1 MGNAFDFELNADENA
16 TKIINE
22 IIDRLNS
29 LNPQLAKTTEA
40 LKFGGSKTTEYVDS
54 LNTRMRDMSRYA
66 KDNVQHI
73 GDMVPPLKNFGE
85 LATKYGGIATKLG
98 GVGVAAYGASKAF
111 ENLVNMGKEA
121 YDLDVSAKNSAMSV
135 PDFTRLQGAL
145 IQIGVEADDA
155 KKSVEGFYGI
165 LNHPLQGRRE
175 EARAELTKMGVP
187 LYENDHGTIDVYKTF
202 PEVVKAMQKYP
213 SDVQNTIAEKIGL
226 DEHGLALARKGPEKY
241 QKLLAGSDWQGH
253 TRSQA
258 DNDKL
263 NEFNDRYNNLN
274 SWYEGT
280 KTRLSIVFA
289 KLALAETDFVG
300 DLAGKIIKR
309 KIDDFA
315 AIGRFVSDGGFSYED
330 KEKAYKGKLN
340 HKNNVNNEIYHGNK
354 KEDLRKQALKD
365 KAFRKSL
372 SYYEDFL
379 LSWGSTNDDLEKK
392 INDRYGAAWEAEKRK
407 REGSKTP
414 NIPTLGIQYPKP
426 KNKSKILKKDS
437 FGLRIKN
444 PGNVRDAPNG
454 VGYVQGQSGTFVK
467 FGNSHDGLTALARQ
481 LMLNGDRGKDTVNS
495 TISTHAP
502 AGGID
507 RNNTQAYINF
517 VSNETGFLPNQQLD
531 MHDPAVLEKLMAA
544 IIKQE
549 NHGQQPFSQK
559 EITDAITAAIF
570 DPKWQGLRDRYYL
583 NQQRMINQPALPES
597 DKRPPSIFANQA
609 NNSELAQNMAEA
621 IQTAIGENKFQ
632 VEITLV
638 NSKTGER
645 QQFNAKTGG
654 RVTTSMQYP

>member
-1 MGNAFDFELNADENA
+1 MANAFDFELNADENV
-16 TKIINE
+16 TKVIDEINAK
-22 IIDRLNS
+22 LNG
-29 LNPQLAKTTEA
+29 LNPNLAKTQEW
-40 LKFGGSKTTEYVDS
+40 LKFGGSKSTEGVDT
-54 LNTRMRDMSRYA
+54 LGIKLRNMSRYA
-66 KDNVQHI
+66 KDNVQYL

-121 YDLDVSAKNSAMSV
+121 YELDVSAKNSAMSV

-145 IQIGVEADDA
+145 IQIGVNADDA
-155 KKSVEGFYGI
+155 KKSVESFYGI
-165 LNHPLQGRRE
+165 LNHPLQGRRD
-175 EARAELTKMGVP
+175 EARAQLTSMGVP
-187 LYENDHGTIDVYKTF
+187 LYENEHGTIDAYKTF

-289 KLALAETDFVG
+289 KLALSETDIIG
-300 DLAGKIIKR
+300 DLAGRIVKR

-330 KEKAYKGKLN
+330 KEKAYKDKLN
-340 HKNNVNNEIYHGNK
+340 HKNNINNEIYHGNK
-354 KEDLRKQALKD
+354 KEDLRKQALRD
-365 KAFRKSL
+365 KVFRKSL

-407 REGSKTP
+407 REGYKAP
-414 NIPTLGIQYPKP
+414 NIPTLGIQYPKL
-426 KNKSKILKKDS
+426 KNKPKIKKDS

-454 VGYVQGQSGTFVK
+454 IGYVQGKNGTFVK
-467 FGNSHDGLTALARQ
+467 FGNNHDGLSALARQ
-481 LMLNGDRGKDTVNS
+481 LMLYGDRGKNTVDN
-495 TISTHAP
+495 TISTYAP
-502 AGGID
+502 AGGVD
-507 RNNTQAYINF
+507 RNNTQEYINF

-531 MHDPAVLEKLMAA
+531 MHDPKVLENLMVAM
-544 IIKQE
+544 IKQE

-570 DPKWQGLRDRYYL
+570 DPKWQGLRDKYYL
-583 NQQRMINQPALPES
+583 GQQRMVNQPVPPES
-597 DKRPPSIFANQA
+597 DKRPSSIFANQA
-609 NNSELAQNMAEA
+609 DNSEIAQNISDA
-621 IQTAIGENKFQ
+621 IQSAIGENKLQ
-632 VEITLV
+632 VEITIV
-638 NSKTGER
+638 SNKTGER

>member
-1 MGNAFDFELNADENA
+1 M
-16 TKIINE
+16 
-22 IIDRLNS
+22 
-29 LNPQLAKTTEA
+29 
-40 LKFGGSKTTEYVDS
+40 KFGGSKTTEYVDS

-73 GDMVPPLKNFGE
+73 GAMVPPLKNFGE

-121 YDLDVSAKNSAMSV
+121 YDIDVIGKNSAMSSENV
-135 PDFTRLQGAL
+135 TRLTGAMK
-145 IQIGVEADDA
+145 QIGVSADDA
-155 KKSVEGFYGI
+155 KKSVSSFYGI
-165 LNHPLQGRRE
+165 LNHPLQGRRD
-175 EARAELTKMGVP
+175 EARAQLTSMGVP
-187 LYENDHGTIDVYKTF
+187 LYENEHGTIDVYKTF

-226 DEHGLALARKGPEKY
+226 DEHGLALARKGPEVY
-241 QKLLAGSDWQGH
+241 QKLLVGSDRKGL
-253 TRSQA
+253 TTPQA
-258 DNDKL
+258 DIDKL
-263 NEFNDRYNNLN
+263 NEFNDRYNNLT
-274 SWYEGT
+274 SWIDGIWTQT
-280 KTRLSIVFA
+280 KIGAA
-289 KLALAETDFVG
+289 KIALAETDFVG
-300 DLAGKIIKR
+300 DLAGKIVKR
-309 KIDDFA
+309 RIDDFA

-330 KEKAYKGKLN
+330 KEKAYKDKLN

-354 KEDLRKQALKD
+354 KEDLRKQALRD

-392 INDRYGAAWEAEKRK
+392 INDQYGAAWEAEKRK
-407 REGSKTP
+407 RESYKAP

-426 KNKSKILKKDS
+426 KGSSKISVNKKDTL
-437 FGLRIKN
+437 GLRINN
-444 PGNVRDAPNG
+444 PGLLRAAPNATG
-454 VGYVQGQSGTFVK
+454 KVKGQSGEFVK
-467 FGNSHDGLTALARQ
+467 FANGHDGNTALSRQ
-481 LMLNGDRGKDTVNS
+481 LMLWGDRGIN
-495 TISTHAP
+495 TINDVISKHAP
-502 AGGID
+502 AGGVD
-507 RNNTQAYINF
+507 RNDTQAYINF
-517 VSNETGFLPNQQLD
+517 VSSETGFLPNQQLD
-531 MHDPAVLEKLMAA
+531 MHDPKVLENLMVAM
-544 IIKQE
+544 IKQE

-570 DPKWQGLRDRYYL
+570 DPKWQGKRDRYYL
-583 NQQRMINQPALPES
+583 NQQRMLNQPALPES
-597 DKRPPSIFANQA
+597 DKRPVSIFANQA